1 MLQSRTEK
9 VLSLTITAMLV
20 GLVFGLPRSGN
31 TWVGSGD
38 ADNMQVPQVRS
49 PLDWPVIHA
58 PPSKDPMQQEP
69 LPKPDSEKLKS
80 EARELLELAKSLQA
94 DLDRSNARAVS
105 AIVVEKAERIERL
118 ARRVKKEAGR
128 L

>member
-9 VLSLTITAMLV
+9 VLPLAITAMLV

-31 TWVGSGD
+31 TRVGSGD
-38 ADNMQVPQVRS
+38 AGDMQGPQVRT

-58 PPSKDPMQQEP
+58 PSSKDPMQQKP
-69 LPKPDSEKLKS
+69 LPRRDFEKLKS
-80 EARELLELAKSLQA
+80 EAQELLELAKSLQA

-118 ARRVKKEAGR
+118 ARRVKKQASGY
-128 L
+128 